1 MPTFC
6 HGCVRIPKP
15 GFVLYADVMPD
26 KTLDWTAFQVAIL
39 GGAGDFFSDS
49 LDPMHS
55 SDDDELEDITTWFD
69 DFGFKSEGR
78 LVRAR
83 RSVPPGRL
91 APTLQSPQTQ
101 TQTSEVCLWVPA
113 YMIMETEQQ
122 ISGLRHRRGTKTTV
136 HTWRS
141 QQDAHSGLQS

>member
-6 HGCVRIPKP
+6 HGRIRIPKP

-39 GGAGDFFSDS
+39 GGAGDFFSDR
-49 LDPMHS
+49 LDPMHGS
-55 SDDDELEDITTWFD
+55 GDDELEDITTWFD

-78 LVRAR
+78 L
-83 RSVPPGRL
+83 
-91 APTLQSPQTQ
+91 TQ
-101 TQTSEVCLWVPA
+101 TPEVCLWVPA
-113 YMIMETEQQ
+113 YMIMEAEQQ